1 MTEPLPS
8 SAPAGTPPISTAS
21 TVDASAVRRKRVMLF
36 VRVAVT
42 LGAMGWVASR
52 VDVEAVGSALLRV
65 SPLAFAVA
73 CASTAL
79 NLVVGSLRWLILL
92 RAYGAPHLPS
102 LGTLVRL
109 NYIGFFYNTCLPGGV
124 GGDVVRGYASRAAF
138 GEDGAT
144 GAGAVVLVD
153 RVLGLVGLLLVVAFT
168 ATVFP
173 LPVADSNHVTAIS
186 LAGIAVSTCAV
197 LAIALGR
204 SLAPRLPAALRR
216 YAEQLPAI
224 QRWGP
229 FGVAILLSLVTQS
242 VVAWTGHVIVASLAP
257 TVHLTDSL
265 VVVPLAMAT
274 AFLPFLVGGTGAR
287 EEVFQRLYQPLGVPG
302 ADAVAAGLLVWF
314 TQVVV
319 ALVGGLL
326 PLPVQ
331 PSTSPSSAT
340 TPSTPPSTTPRDD

>member
-1 MTEPLPS
+1 MAD
-8 SAPAGTPPISTAS
+8 SA
-21 TVDASAVRRKRVMLF
+21 RRRRNVMLPI
-36 VRVAVT
+36 RIGTTLAAIAYVA
-42 LGAMGWVASR
+42 LR
-52 VDVEAVGSALLRV
+52 VDVRAVGGALLRV
-65 SPLAFAVA
+65 SPLAFVVA
-73 CASTAL
+73 CASTAM
-79 NLVVGSLRWLILL
+79 NLVVGSVRWRILL

-138 GEDGAT
+138 GDGGVT

-173 LPVADSNHVTAIS
+173 LPVAESNHVTAIS
-186 LAGIAVSTCAV
+186 LAGIAVSACTV
-197 LAIALGR
+197 IAIALGR
-204 SLAPRLPAALRR
+204 SIAPRLPAALRR

-224 QRWGP
+224 IHYGP

-242 VVAWTGHVIVASLAP
+242 VVAWTGHVIVGSLAP
-257 TVHLTDSL
+257 TVALTDSL

-287 EEVFQRLYQPLGVPG
+287 EEVFARLYGPLGVAEP
-302 ADAVAAGLLVWF
+302 DAVAASLLVWL
-314 TQVVV
+314 TQIVV
-319 ALVGGLL
+319 ALVGGVL
-326 PLPVQ
+326 PLP
-331 PSTSPSSAT
+331 SSSAKDARNAQA
-340 TPSTPPSTTPRDD
+340 S

>member
-1 MTEPLPS
+1 ML
-8 SAPAGTPPISTAS
+8 
-21 TVDASAVRRKRVMLF
+21 AVRIGTTLAAIAY
-36 VRVAVT
+36 VA
-42 LGAMGWVASR
+42 LR
-52 VDVEAVGSALLRV
+52 VDVRAVGGALLRV
-65 SPLAFAVA
+65 SPLAFVVA
-73 CASTAL
+73 CASTAM
-79 NLVVGSLRWLILL
+79 NLVVGSVRWRILL
-92 RAYGAPHLPS
+92 RAYGAPHVPP

-138 GEDGAT
+138 GEGGVT

-186 LAGIAVSTCAV
+186 LAGIAVSACAV
-197 LAIALGR
+197 VAIALGR
-204 SLAPRLPAALRR
+204 SIAPRLPSALRK

-224 QRWGP
+224 VHYGP

-242 VVAWTGHVIVASLAP
+242 VVAWTGHVIVGSLAP
-257 TVHLTDSL
+257 TVALTDSL

-287 EEVFQRLYQPLGVPG
+287 EEVFARLYGPLGV
-302 ADAVAAGLLVWF
+302 AESDAVAASLLVWF
-314 TQVVV
+314 TQIVV
-319 ALVGGLL
+319 ALVGGVL
-326 PLPVQ
+326 PLP
-331 PSTSPSSAT
+331 SAGSPPAAPAEP
-340 TPSTPPSTTPRDD
+340 TPSQAAPKSD